1 MTKPKPGDFGRWVK
15 ARRRELGL
23 GRYRCAGR
31 AIIGG
36 EALRLIECGR
46 TCPSLCKVGT
56 LYGLATVLELDIAE
70 VMERAAQEDR
80 GLIKA
85 LEWAK
90 EHM

>member
-1 MTKPKPGDFGRWVK
+1 MPKLKPGDFGRWIK

-23 GRYRCAGR
+23 VRYRCAGR
-31 AIIGG
+31 AAIGG

-46 TCPSLCKVGT
+46 SRPSLCKAGT
-56 LYGLATVLELDIAE
+56 LYSLAYVLELDVAE

-80 GLIKA
+80 RLIET

-90 EHM
+90 EHI

>member
-1 MTKPKPGDFGRWVK
+1 MTKPKPGDFGRWIK

-31 AIIGG
+31 ASIGG

-56 LYGLATVLELDIAE
+56 LYGLAKVLELDIVE
-70 VMERAAQEDR
+70 VMERAAQENR
-80 GLIKA
+80 RLIET

-90 EHM
+90 EYM

>member
-1 MTKPKPGDFGRWVK
+1 MAKPKPGDFGRWVK
-15 ARRRELGL
+15 ARGQELGL

-46 TCPSLCKVGT
+46 TCPSLCKAGT
-56 LYGLATVLELDIAE
+56 LYGLAKVLNLDVAE
-70 VMERAAQEDR
+70 VMDRAAQENHS
-80 GLIKA
+80 LVET
-85 LEWAK
+85 LEWAE

>member
-1 MTKPKPGDFGRWVK
+1 MTKPKPGDFGRWIK

-36 EALRLIECGR
+36 EALRLIECGK
-46 TCPSLCKVGT
+46 TCPSLCKAGT
-56 LYGLATVLELDIAE
+56 LYGLAKVRNLDVAE
-70 VMERAAQEDR
+70 VMDRAAQENHS
-80 GLIKA
+80 LVET
-85 LEWAK
+85 LEWAE

>member
-1 MTKPKPGDFGRWVK
+1 MTKPKPGDFGRWIK

-36 EALRLIECGR
+36 EALRLIECGK
-46 TCPSLCKVGT
+46 TCPSLCKADT
-56 LYGLATVLELDIAE
+56 LYGLAKVLNLDVAE
-70 VMERAAQEDR
+70 VMDRAAQENHS
-80 GLIKA
+80 LVET
-85 LEWAK
+85 LEWAE

>member
-1 MTKPKPGDFGRWVK
+1 MAKPKPGDFGRWVK
-15 ARRRELGL
+15 ARRQELGL

-36 EALRLIECGR
+36 EALRLIECGK
-46 TCPSLCKVGT
+46 TCPSLCKAGT
-56 LYGLATVLELDIAE
+56 LYGLAKVLKLDVAE

-80 GLIKA
+80 SLVEA
-85 LEWAK
+85 LEWAE

>member
-1 MTKPKPGDFGRWVK
+1 MPKLKPGDFGRWIK

-23 GRYRCAGR
+23 GRHRCAGR
-31 AIIGG
+31 ASIGG

-46 TCPSLCKVGT
+46 SCPSLCKAAT
-56 LYGLATVLELDIAE
+56 LYSLAKVLKLDVAE

-80 GLIKA
+80 RLIET

-90 EHM
+90 EHI